1 MFPLLCERAA
11 ERGYRMFFLGAGE
24 GVAAKAAE
32 NLIGKYK
39 GLKIVGTY
47 SPAKG
52 FESDLAEME
61 KLKKR
66 LSRQV
71 HIY

>member
-1 MFPLLCERAA
+1 M
-11 ERGYRMFFLGAGE
+11 
-24 GVAAKAAE
+24 AAKAAE

-61 KLKKR
+61 KIEKTIKQA
-66 LSRQV
+66 SP
-71 HIY
+71 HILIVALGCPKQEGT